1 MAGNEGAD
9 DHLCPG
15 PTSWRHS
22 AGRGH
27 DRGLGRGVT
36 PALTL
41 GGILPCK
48 GLLRIESGPV
58 LRGAIGAL
66 GGRTTGGHAD
76 GAGLGGLCG
85 GLRPSPATARVLAR
99 SWRDLGL
106 RGGAGTSA
114 ARRDAAVTRRRARFS
129 TQVDPEL
136 IARGPAT
143 VVGMAGGGL
152 TWSRCSSR
160 RPRPPTPS
168 GWRRVP
174 RGPAVAPEPG
184 ASRFEAADWPT
195 GGDAGEVSCPGPR
208 GRRA

>member
-27 DRGLGRGVT
+27 DRGPGRGVT

-99 SWRDLGL
+99 SWCDPW
-106 RGGAGTSA
+106 T
-114 ARRDAAVTRRRARFS
+114 TRRCWHICSEAGCCR
-129 TQVDPEL
+129 D
-136 IARGPAT
+136 PAT
-143 VVGMAGGGL
+143 SPVLHPGGSGTDRPGSGDGGRDGRRWPYMVAL
-152 TWSRCSSR
+152 FVEEATAAHAERLASRSQ
-160 RPRPPTPS
+160 
-168 GWRRVP
+168 
-174 RGPAVAPEPG
+174 G
-184 ASRFEAADWPT
+184 ASR
-195 GGDAGEVSCPGPR
+195 GPGTRCLAVR
-208 GRRA
+208 GRGLADGR